1 MTKHYIYKVNKK
13 TILEKISH
21 LKPINYN
28 PFRWW
33 RRFDTP
39 NKPLNKHSSLIDKI
53 KNGDYDFSHFY
64 WQAKYTEIE
73 INELY
78 NECYPDHTLF
88 NEKNAMNGARRKRLW
103 DDFEKDE
110 NEKLLLIEKNFYINI
125 QNISYPGKRRIGG
138 IWRHAR
144 GFLPFIVK
152 INFGLRQK
160 KIRNKRKTKEKLY
173 ESITRSTYSLHET
186 S

>member
-88 NEKNAMNGARRKRLW
+88 NEKNSMGGARRKRLW

-110 NEKLLLIEKNFYINI
+110 KEKLLLIERDFHTTFKMSRNQVKEELEEFGGTLEDFYIYCKN
-125 QNISYPGKRRIGG
+125 QYRTRQRKLET
-138 IWRHAR
+138 R
-144 GFLPFIVK
+144 GRPRK
-152 INFGLRQK
+152 I
-160 KIRNKRKTKEKLY
+160 I
-173 ESITRSTYSLHET
+173 
-186 S
+186 